1 MSAYGGSGSGAPV
14 GNTPTR
20 APSQTRAPAR
30 SARPRRVLQRAH
42 GRSERKSPPANAD
55 EEVDEPE
62 RERDDPEDEDEANAP
77 AARGPVGEEDAV
89 GSAIRATRARV
100 ERVEEGLGRA
110 PELGEPLSTDRG
122 IRVSGGAR
130 PGPVVMVTAEMWWPR
145 NLPCSPAANG
155 IPRSRSCVATPAS
168 SGSVPV
174 SSATRAAAVRT
185 SVREGETGPSPAIAI
200 RGCPR
205 PPRPSST
212 TTATAD
218 FAKGEVSAKRS
229 APAPPYAPPSVETS
243 TSVCSGTGPTPVSR
257 RCEAAGELEQ
267 RGGAGR
273 VVAERPLR
281 AGVVPMSNDDDGVV
295 GAPGYDRRRRS
306 SAARARGRRGSPST
320 CPPPRSDRAS

>member
-1 MSAYGGSGSGAPV
+1 MSAYGGQRQRGARREHADESAEPDEGSGEEREAE
-14 GNTPTR
+14 TR
-20 APSQTRAPAR
+20 P
-30 SARPRRVLQRAH
+30 QRAH
-42 GRSERKSPPANAD
+42 GRSERKSPPPNAD
-55 EEVDEPE
+55 EKVDETE

-89 GSAIRATRARV
+89 GSAIRAARARV
-100 ERVEEGLGRA
+100 ERVEEGFGRA

-122 IRVSGGAR
+122 IRVPGGGGR
-130 PGPVVMVTAEMWWPR
+130 IGGDGHCRDVVAEEPALLACR
-145 NLPCSPAANG
+145 ERHAEIEELRRRRRRAPAA
-155 IPRSRSCVATPAS
+155 
-168 SGSVPV
+168 VPV

-218 FAKGEVSAKRS
+218 FAKGDVSAKRS

-243 TSVCSGTGPTPVSR
+243 TSVCSGTGPDARAR
-257 RCEAAGELEQ
+257 RREAAGELEQ
-267 RGGAGR
+267 RGGTGR

-281 AGVVPMSNDDDGVV
+281 ASVVPMSNDDDGVV
-295 GAPGYDRRRRS
+295 GASGDDRRDVRQLR
-306 SAARARGRRGSPST
+306 RARGRRGSPST
-320 CPPPRSDRAS
+320 CPPPRSARAS